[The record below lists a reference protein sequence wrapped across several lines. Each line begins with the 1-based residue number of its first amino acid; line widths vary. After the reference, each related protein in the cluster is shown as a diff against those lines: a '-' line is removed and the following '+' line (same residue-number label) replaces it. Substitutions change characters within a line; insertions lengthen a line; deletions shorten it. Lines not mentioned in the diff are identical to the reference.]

1 MAWQIEGVPTDAER
15 LEELKERIVWH
26 PNNVFRE
33 GAPLAVVKAALLP
46 HSLTETGRRELADL
60 TQSFI
65 NQARLLSVSPDRLIG
80 ACALVLCD
88 VLNHLWSSTEEL
100 RAFDEA
106 LKARSKI
113 DRLFKFGATFVTGLM
128 LGGVFMWLAMK

>member
-1 MAWQIEGVPTDAER
+1 SRRKGCHVRSGAFVNVSTIPPWRRLDMAWQIEEVPTDAER

-80 ACALVLCD
+80 ACALVR
-88 VLNHLWSSTEEL
+88 SEEHTSEL
-100 RAFDEA
+100 Q
-106 LKARSKI
+106 
-113 DRLFKFGATFVTGLM
+113 
-128 LGGVFMWLAMK
+128 